1 MAKAF
6 TGKDGRLL
14 IGTTEAGKVVD
25 WSIEG
30 QNAVL
35 ETTTLSDDYRTF
47 TAGLIGFSGSATLLY
62 YKPDSGDNSAS
73 VLLQEA
79 RAGRQ
84 VKLVLRL
91 VDGTT
96 DKDIKFDALISS
108 FSIGASVGD
117 IVRASF
123 GFTVTGDIE
132 TLTI

>member
-6 TGKDGRLL
+6 TGKDGKLL

-30 QNAVL
+30 QNEIL
-35 ETTTLSDDYRTF
+35 ETTTLNDGYRSFIT
-47 TAGLIGFSGSATLLY
+47 GLIGFSGSASLLY

-73 VLLQEA
+73 VLLREA
-79 RAGRQ
+79 RAGNE
-84 VKLVLRL
+84 VTLVLRL

-96 DKDIKFDALISS
+96 NKDIKVKALIGS
-108 FSIGASVGD
+108 FSIGASVGE

-123 GFTVTGDIE
+123 SFTVTGDLQE
-132 TLTI
+132 MTI